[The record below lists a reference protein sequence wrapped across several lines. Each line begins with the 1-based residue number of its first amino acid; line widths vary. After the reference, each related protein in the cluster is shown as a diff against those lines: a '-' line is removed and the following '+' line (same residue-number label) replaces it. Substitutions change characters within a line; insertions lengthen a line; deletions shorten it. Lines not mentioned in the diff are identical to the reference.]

1 MAIPNFKNQQNPN
14 KPPTTQKS
22 DGLRVCIALKD
33 NASFFLLSEV
43 GVAAQA
49 VWYQA
54 AQKVGLS
61 LWESCHTGCA
71 ELGKDQTSISEWNA
85 IKGTL

>member
-1 MAIPNFKNQQNPN
+1 MKRLGRTLLHLFNARWLYKILKQEQ
-14 KPPTTQKS
+14 PPTKQATTQKS

-33 NASFFLLSEV
+33 NASFFLLGEA

-49 VWYQA
+49 AWYQG

-61 LWESCHTGCA
+61 LF
-71 ELGKDQTSISEWNA
+71 
-85 IKGTL
+85 